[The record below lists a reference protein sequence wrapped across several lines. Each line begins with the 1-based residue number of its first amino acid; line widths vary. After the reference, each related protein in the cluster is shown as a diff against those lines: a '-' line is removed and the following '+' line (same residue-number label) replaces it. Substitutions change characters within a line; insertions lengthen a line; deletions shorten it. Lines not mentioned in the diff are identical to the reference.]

1 VIACAAGEVEYLR
14 FDRLGQ
20 EAAVSHAVFTR
31 RGGVSAA
38 PFASLNASISTGDE
52 PAAVH
57 ENRHR
62 MAAVLGL
69 PLIST
74 RPVHDDTV
82 VVVRPEGTGHAWVDR
97 LRATDADAMI
107 TDASGFGLFWAFA
120 DCVPILLYDPR
131 HHAIALAHGGW
142 RGTAR
147 AIAAKT
153 VRAMSATFAT
163 KPADLLAGIAPAI
176 GDCCYRASDAMLER
190 FHANDEAWAS
200 ACFTERPADA
210 PGNDGPGTYLDLR
223 AANRRQLLAAGLR
236 PECIEMAE
244 ICTGCR
250 RDLFYSH
257 RMERGRT
264 GRFGVAIGQAS

>member
-1 VIACAAGEVEYLR
+1 VIACAVGGVEYLR
-14 FDRLGQ
+14 FERLGQ
-20 EAAVSHAVFTR
+20 EAAVAHAIFTR
-31 RGGVSAA
+31 RGGLSAA
-38 PFASLNASISTGDE
+38 PFTSLNASISTGDD
-52 PAAVH
+52 PTAVR
-57 ENRHR
+57 ENRAR

-82 VVVRPEGTGHAWVDR
+82 VVVRPDGSDHAWVDR

-107 TDASGFGLFWAFA
+107 TDTPGFGLFWAFA
-120 DCVPILLYDPR
+120 DCVPILLYDP
-131 HHAIALAHGGW
+131 HHRAIGLAHGGW
-142 RGTAR
+142 RGSAR

-153 VRAMSATFAT
+153 VRALTATYGT
-163 KPADLLAGIAPAI
+163 QPADLLAGIAPAI
-176 GDCCYRASDAMLER
+176 GDCCYRASPVMLER
-190 FHANDEAWAS
+190 FHADDEAWAS
-200 ACFTERPADA
+200 ACFVERPADA

-223 AANRRQLLAAGLR
+223 ASNRRQLLAAGLR
-236 PECIEMAE
+236 PEHIEMSD

-264 GRFGVAIGQAS
+264 GRFGVAIGLAS